1 MNKKIVTN
9 GIFNYSMLAIDLDN
23 SLVAT
28 DTLWES
34 TFLFL
39 KYSFPRFFY
48 LFLWLFRGKSY
59 FKDRLA
65 LEVIPEPS
73 LLPYRQDVLEYI
85 DKVRASGI
93 PIILATAANHRIAN
107 GVANYL
113 GIFSSVLASDMDINL
128 SGKNK
133 LEAIRAKA
141 GTQPFGYIGDS
152 AIDIPIWDA
161 ANTAVLV
168 DPSAGLSKRMKHHSE
183 VMIISKVRWKTKMK
197 AWLRCL
203 RVHQW
208 SKNFLLFIPA
218 LMAHRIFE
226 LSILKDLILAFI
238 SYSLTASSIYIINDI
253 LDLEADRQHTT
264 KKNRPLSSGIL
275 SIKQALLIVPILLA
289 ASFLISFFT
298 LSFLFSIILMLYII
312 FTAVYSLILKK
323 KVIADVIMLS
333 GLYTFRL
340 IAGGIAVNILVSPWL
355 LVFSMFIF
363 LSLALMKRYT
373 DLLVAE
379 KEANQIKGR
388 GYSTRDLEIV
398 LASGIASGQ
407 LSLLVFALYVA
418 SDSVSF
424 LYKQPDFLWLIIPC
438 LFYWITRMW
447 LRTHR
452 GKMTDDPIVF
462 TFRDFVS
469 YIIAGII
476 IIIML
481 AASKLDNNSLPM
493 LHLLMP

>member
-1 MNKKIVTN
+1 M
-9 GIFNYSMLAIDLDN
+9 
-23 SLVAT
+23 
-28 DTLWES
+28 
-34 TFLFL
+34 
-39 KYSFPRFFY
+39 
-48 LFLWLFRGKSY
+48 
-59 FKDRLA
+59 
-65 LEVIPEPS
+65 
-73 LLPYRQDVLEYI
+73 LPYRQDVLEYI
-85 DKVRASGI
+85 RKVQASGV

-107 GVANYL
+107 SVANHL
-113 GIFSSVLASDMDINL
+113 GIFSGVLASDIDLNL

-133 LEAIRAKA
+133 LDAIRAKA
-141 GTQPFGYIGDS
+141 GNQAFGYIGDA
-152 AIDIPIWDA
+152 AIDIPIWNA

-168 DPSAGLSKRMKHHSE
+168 DPSAGLSKRMRHHSE
-183 VMIISKVRWKTKMK
+183 VIIISKVNWKTKMK
-197 AWLRCL
+197 AWLKCL

-226 LSILKDLILAFI
+226 LSILKDLILAFL
-238 SYSLTASSIYIINDI
+238 SYSFTASSIYIVNDI
-253 LDLEADRQHTT
+253 LDLESDRQHTT
-264 KKNRPLSSGIL
+264 KKNRPLTAGIL
-275 SIKQALLIVPILLA
+275 SIKNALLIVPILLS
-289 ASFLISFFT
+289 ASFLIAIFT
-298 LSFLFSIILMLYII
+298 LPILFSIILILYIV
-312 FTAVYSLILKK
+312 FTTLYSFILKK
-323 KVIADVIMLS
+323 KVVADVIMLS

-340 IAGGIAVNILVSPWL
+340 IAGAVSVNIFVSPWL

-379 KEANQIKGR
+379 KDEKQITGR
-388 GYSTRDLEIV
+388 GYSTMDLEVV

-407 LSLLVFALYVA
+407 LSLLVFSLYVT
-418 SDSVSF
+418 SDSVSL

-462 TFRDFVS
+462 TFKDSVS

-476 IIIML
+476 ILIMY
-481 AASKLDNNSLPM
+481 AASKLDSNSLPM
-493 LHLLMP
+493 LNLLIR